1 MTCICL
7 LLFRVTIAPYKT
19 DTQRLLPFKSF
30 STLLSSFYLKR
41 ILVGN
46 TSILIIMA
54 SVDSKAASQKHIIN
68 KREKLV
74 DEAIHGYVL
83 AHPHLQLVKQHKIVI
98 CRDIDSV
105 REKQVTVISGGGAGH
120 EPTAIGYVGNG
131 MLSAAVSGNL
141 FASPSPRQILAA
153 IRLCQSP
160 HGTLLVVKNYTGDVL
175 NFGLARERAVAEG
188 IRVEMVVVGDDCAV
202 GKAKGGLVGRRGL
215 AGAIVVHKIVG
226 ALAARGELLDTILAT
241 AKNVISNLSTVGVAL
256 EPCYVPGADNSN
268 VRKLKP
274 NEIELGMGIHGEPGC
289 EVIPLLPSRQLA
301 QRMLAMVTATEE
313 TDSDRAFVSW
323 SKENK
328 DSVVVLVNN
337 LGGTSVLELSAFT
350 NDVVELAEQKGL
362 SVKRIYSGPII
373 TALNTPGVSITLF
386 RLGDSNS
393 EAQLLGLLD
402 APNHATGW
410 LHAAGYN
417 KNVLYSF
424 TDSSKNTKVVDNNVG
439 DNPLIAKVI
448 RKACES
454 VINAEPEITR
464 LDTITGDGDC
474 GHTLKS
480 GANAILSALD
490 ASTLSLAPLDKLAI
504 GIADILEDSM
514 GGTSGALYCIYFNA
528 LAAYFAS
535 STTSDKKSWQSA
547 ASVALQQLQR
557 YTAARKGDRTML
569 DALIPFVEE
578 FDQGATLSKAVDA
591 ARQGMDATITMQP
604 KLGRATYVGNLEHVN
619 EVDAGAYGVVSIL
632 DGLQSALADL

>member
-1 MTCICL
+1 MCL

-30 STLLSSFYLKR
+30 SALLSLFYLKS
-41 ILVGN
+41 ILVRN

-54 SVDSKAASQKHIIN
+54 SVDSKVRIN
-68 KREKLV
+68 DSIDNHKCITDKTLV
-74 DEAIHGYVL
+74 
-83 AHPHLQLVKQHKIVI
+83 VI

-105 REKQVTVISGGGAGH
+105 REKQVRLFPAVSDIICVLNCVAPKTTVTDITIILGGAGH

-268 VRKLKP
+268 ARKLKP

-289 EVIPLLPSRQLA
+289 E
-301 QRMLAMVTATEE
+301 RMLAMVTATEE

-528 LAAYFAS
+528 LATYFAS